1 MLRHRYGDHYL
12 HNEPLAIS
20 FRGLELSEDLL
31 LIVLASS
38 RPSPVSTCGTDRKAS
53 QLTDVSM
60 YRLAKVEVASLYPRI
75 QEGAPNRGY
84 RSCFKTTDC
93 LWTMTDRYDCRF
105 VSLCPLAVHR
115 GLYPFKKRKI
125 AICEWPGRM
134 RRKVLHHK

>member
-12 HNEPLAIS
+12 HNEPLAIIIKLNFYHISIS
-20 FRGLELSEDLL
+20 FP
-31 LIVLASS
+31 I

-84 RSCFKTTDC
+84 RIHKQQTAGTSLPATKT
-93 LWTMTDRYDCRF
+93 WIVRMAAS
-105 VSLCPLAVHR
+105 SL
-115 GLYPFKKRKI
+115 
-125 AICEWPGRM
+125 
-134 RRKVLHHK
+134 

>member
-31 LIVLASS
+31 LIGRFILTISFPI

-105 VSLCPLAVHR
+105 V
-115 GLYPFKKRKI
+115 Y
-125 AICEWPGRM
+125 
-134 RRKVLHHK
+134 